1 MKEKTYTKRE
11 LVNILLSMREKMVYM
26 REMANTDDEKYY
38 IGGKAD
44 AYKMVACFIDKITIK
59 ERK

>member
-11 LVNILLSMREKMVYM
+11 LVNILLSMREKMLYM
-26 REMANTDDEKYY
+26 RDMAETDAEKNY

-44 AYKMVACFIDKITIK
+44 AYKMTACFIDKISIK